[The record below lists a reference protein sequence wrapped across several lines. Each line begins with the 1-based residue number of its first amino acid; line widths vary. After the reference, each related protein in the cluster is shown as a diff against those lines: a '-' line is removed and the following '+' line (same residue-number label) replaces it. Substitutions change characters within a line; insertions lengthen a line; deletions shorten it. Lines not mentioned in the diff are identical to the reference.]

1 MKQVEYTIK
10 VVTPAPIDP
19 QEIIEAIGEHITCTA
34 TCTNFRVLPVEKATS

>member
-10 VVTPAPIDP
+10 VVTPGLIYPQVIID
-19 QEIIEAIGEHITCTA
+19 AITSQVTCTA